1 MEEIIKKIISNV
13 LTALYEPFGFALI
26 ITVLFMFLYLF
37 AQEYGWKKIM
47 KRWIEAFKT
56 NTTFRRVCIL
66 TFYVAML
73 LFRTLLNR
81 NLWMNPLSNVFGVWG
96 FYDENGN
103 ITTQVV
109 ENIVLFIPLTILVM
123 WCFQDKLIRKTLKV
137 ITILWQ
143 SLVLAFLSSLM
154 IEFLQLMLR
163 LGTFQ
168 LSDLCFNTL
177 GGLIG
182 GVLYCLGYKL
192 MRRNDN
198 Q

>member
-37 AQEYGWKKIM
+37 AQEYGWKKII

-56 NTTFRRVCIL
+56 NTIFRRVCIL

-123 WCFQDKLIRKTLKV
+123 WCFRDKLITKRLKV
-137 ITILWQ
+137 ITVLWQ
-143 SLVLAFLSSLM
+143 SFALAFLSSLV
-154 IEFLQLMLR
+154 IEFLQLILR

-192 MRRNDN
+192 ARRNDN
-198 Q
+198 R